1 MVLDHSFTQ
10 LLLWVDLLDSTEAEY
25 GQASLINYRLSVS
38 LEPFAIHKLV
48 FLVHPKV
55 IELQN
60 FLLH

>member
-1 MVLDHSFTQ
+1 MVLDYSFTQ
-10 LLLWVDLLDSTEAEY
+10 LLLRADLLDFTEVEHD
-25 GQASLINYRLSVS
+25 QASLVNYHLSAS

-60 FLLH
+60 FLRY